1 MQKKVI
7 LIILLILGL
16 FVFKPCNIYAL
27 ENSVDDNSITLISED
42 SSIQARQSE
51 SCNSLLGNPEDE
63 DSVAWLVQKVLN
75 YVKIAGPMLVLGFS
89 CIDFLKLIIQSDADS
104 MTKAQKKLYTRLA
117 LAVFLFFVPDLVNV
131 LLSLFGLTTSQT
143 CAFQ

>member
-7 LIILLILGL
+7 LIVLLILGL
-16 FVFKPCNIYAL
+16 IIFKPCNIYAL
-27 ENSVDDNSITLISED
+27 ESVADDNSITLISED
-42 SSIQARQSE
+42 YSVQARE
-51 SCNSLLGNPEDE
+51 TENCNSLLGNPEDE

-75 YVKIAGPMLVLGFS
+75 YVKIAGPMLVLVFS

>member
-1 MQKKVI
+1 MQKKV
-7 LIILLILGL
+7 LLFVLLILGL

-27 ENSVDDNSITLISED
+27 ESIDDNSITLISD
-42 SSIQARQSE
+42 NYSVQSRE
-51 SCNSLLGNPEDE
+51 AENCNSLLGNPEDE

-75 YVKIAGPMLVLGFS
+75 YVKIAGPMLVLVFS
-89 CIDFLKLIIQSDADS
+89 CIDFLKLIIQSDADA

-117 LAVFLFFVPDLVNV
+117 LAIFLFFVPDLVNV
-131 LLSLFGLTTSQT
+131 LLSLFGITTSQT